1 MQKSNL
7 VDTKG
12 NKIYMGLNKCGTSV
26 EPISY
31 EWELTLKDSI
41 KIETV
46 KTDSFSMDYF
56 KFGHGKDTFVILP
69 GVSLLS
75 VMNFAD
81 AVADAYKVLA
91 DDYTIYVFER
101 KNEITS
107 SYSIDGMAENTS
119 EAFKCLGLDKV
130 TLMGASYGGMIA
142 MLIAARHAEQVQ
154 SLILCSTSSYVSEEQ
169 YKTFERWISIADT
182 GDAEEL
188 YMDFGKVVYPSEM
201 FEQSRGV
208 LADMAKGVTESDLE
222 KFRICL
228 ESIRGFDIRDLL
240 KNIKCPVFVV
250 GSNDDMVFGSE
261 GSLTLAKYMDA
272 CPDLN
277 IKIYNGYG
285 HAVYDTAPDLKERIL
300 KFLKG

>member
-1 MQKSNL
+1 
-7 VDTKG
+7 
-12 NKIYMGLNKCGTSV
+12 MGLNKCGTSV

-107 SYSIDGMAENTS
+107 SYSIVEMAENTS

-130 TLMGASYGGMIA
+130 TLRSKGQPAGYIKDRFIGIS
-142 MLIAARHAEQVQ
+142 EQ
-154 SLILCSTSSYVSEEQ
+154 
-169 YKTFERWISIADT
+169 F
-182 GDAEEL
+182 
-188 YMDFGKVVYPSEM
+188 FGY
-201 FEQSRGV
+201 
-208 LADMAKGVTESDLE
+208 
-222 KFRICL
+222 
-228 ESIRGFDIRDLL
+228 FD
-240 KNIKCPVFVV
+240 
-250 GSNDDMVFGSE
+250 
-261 GSLTLAKYMDA
+261 LTLTDIITYRNT
-272 CPDLN
+272 DLF
-277 IKIYNGYG
+277 IELARQI
-285 HAVYDTAPDLKERIL
+285 A
-300 KFLKG
+300 